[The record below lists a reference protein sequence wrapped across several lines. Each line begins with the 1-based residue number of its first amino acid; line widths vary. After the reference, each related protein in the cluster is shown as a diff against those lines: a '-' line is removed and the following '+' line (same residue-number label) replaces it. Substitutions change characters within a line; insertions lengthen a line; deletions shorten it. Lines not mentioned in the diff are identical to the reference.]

1 MYISFLHGSEVK
13 NDKGDCNQQ
22 RDKLEGKSK
31 GLMKIKLL

>member
-1 MYISFLHGSEVK
+1 MYLSFIPGSEVK
-13 NDKGDCNQQ
+13 NNKGDCNQQ